1 MSLLSLQSISKTY
14 PGVVAADA
22 VNLSVASG
30 EVLGLVGKNGAGKS
44 TIIRIIAGVE
54 KADQGSLLINGDL
67 IELGQAADATRAG
80 IAVVHQELGDVPS
93 LTVGENILLGLGYP
107 RRLGL
112 IDKTELRK
120 RAIAALAEIN
130 MAIDVDRPVSSLS
143 IAQRR
148 MVMLARG
155 VAANAK
161 IVVLDEPTASLTD
174 TEIADLFVVVR
185 RMQAA
190 GVGIIYVSHRLDE
203 ILQLTSRVAVMRDGV
218 LVEDRA
224 TKTLT
229 EAMLVGLISGRGED
243 AVKRHTREPKQRPCD
258 IALTVEGIV
267 PLKGAPS
274 LNLVVHTGEIVGL
287 AGLAG
292 SGRSE
297 ILHQI
302 MGADPNDRIS
312 HTINGKSVTIKSPR
326 DAWSNGIALV
336 PEDRRTQGAIL
347 QFTIA
352 RNVTLA
358 SMRKHRF
365 SRDLFFPSTHKEN
378 VVTRQLIEE
387 LKIKVSS
394 TGTRIGTLSGGNQ
407 QKAILARCLA
417 ADADILLLDE
427 PTHGVDVSAKEEI
440 YRVIRELAERGKA
453 IIIVSSELKEIEGLV
468 DRALVIRDGHH
479 VATLEGDA
487 VTEDAVLT
495 HSFSSAER

>member
-1 MSLLSLQSISKTY
+1 MAVLSLKGISKAY
-14 PGVVAADA
+14 PGVVAADG
-22 VNLSVASG
+22 VNLNVASG

-54 KADQGSLLINGDL
+54 KADHGSLVVDGQQV
-67 IELGQAADATRAG
+67 ELDRASDATRAG

-112 IDKTELRK
+112 IDKKALCRK
-120 RAIAALAEIN
+120 AAAALAEIN
-130 MAIDVDRPVSSLS
+130 RVIDVNRPVASLS

-155 VAANAK
+155 VAADAK

-174 TEIADLFVVVR
+174 TEITDLFAVIR
-185 RMQAA
+185 RMQVTGAA
-190 GVGIIYVSHRLDE
+190 IIYVSHRLDE
-203 ILQLTSRVAVMRDGV
+203 ILELTSRVAVMRDGI

-224 TKTLT
+224 TETLD
-229 EAMLVGLISGRGED
+229 EATLVALISGRAES
-243 AVKRHTREPKQRPCD
+243 AVPLRDRGFSLRPSAV
-258 IALTVEGIV
+258 ALRVEGIV
-267 PLKGAPS
+267 PMQGAPS
-274 LNLVVHTGEIVGL
+274 LNLVVHKGEIIGL

-297 ILHQI
+297 ILRQI
-302 MGADPNDRIS
+302 MGADANNEIS
-312 HTINGKSVTIKSPR
+312 HTIGDRKVTIRSPR

-358 SMRKHRF
+358 SMRKHRLA
-365 SRDLFFPSTHKEN
+365 RNMIFPSAAKEN
-378 VVTRQLIEE
+378 AVTRQLIEE
-387 LKIKVSS
+387 LKIKVSN
-394 TGTRIGTLSGGNQ
+394 TRTRIGTLSGGNQ

-427 PTHGVDVSAKEEI
+427 PTHGIDVSAKEEI

-453 IIIVSSELKEIEGLV
+453 IIIVSSELTEIEGLV
-468 DRALVIRDGHH
+468 DRALVLRDGHH
-479 VATLEGDA
+479 VATLEGDE
-487 VTEDAVLT
+487 VTEDAVLK
-495 HSFSSAER
+495 HAFSSAVQ